1 MKVKTHFKQ
10 MFLVDNVFNNE
21 INNNTPS
28 KQIHHT
34 TLQIPPTTLTP
45 SGSSKPFIPPP
56 APSGSAIPPT
66 PSLPSSQNELI
77 KKDLINNVADGNN
90 SNQQDI
96 RNMKPFEVEGNQWL
110 DKTIQ
115 DYNFYNDMSV
125 DVSNATQ
132 PTHQFT
138 NQKEQMQPIPQ
149 LPSIQPTAALS
160 FDQAQTLPP
169 AIKIPRTSQQSQTP
183 AMTFDQ
189 LHPLPHPQQPIPM
202 EYQQSQTPALTFNQP
217 RALPRPIPT
226 ASEQQ
231 SQIPAMTFNQPLALD
246 YNYPTLEHKQPIPLQ
261 QSQIPAI
268 EMNQCHECDGVTPS
282 QKALPPPKITPQQSL
297 PAPSTY
303 PALTGPQS
311 TALVLPTQEA
321 GDLAFPLTSSST
333 LQTTS
338 HPALTFTEAAS
349 TVHPPPTLNEAPS
362 TSTAVIQ
369 PAAKHVVKYEN
380 YTYKKPSRIPEM
392 TTYICERCNTHFK
405 KQSSLI
411 NHNKRFHAAFDQT
424 EKGKKRESNEE
435 ITHGVRKITKMNN
448 QKRKRIQNSSPNKRF
463 LTYNP

>member
-28 KQIHHT
+28 SQIYHT

-45 SGSSKPFIPPP
+45 SATSKPFISPP
-56 APSGSAIPPT
+56 APSGPAIPPT
-66 PSLPSSQNELI
+66 PSLPSSQKEII

-96 RNMKPFEVEGNQWL
+96 RNMKPFEVEGIQWL
-110 DKTIQ
+110 DN
-115 DYNFYNDMSV
+115 YNSYNDMSV

-138 NQKEQMQPIPQ
+138 NQKEQMQHIPQ

-160 FDQAQTLPP
+160 FDQTQTLPP
-169 AIKIPRTSQQSQTP
+169 ALKIQSQTP

-202 EYQQSQTPALTFNQP
+202 EYQQSQTHALTFDQP
-217 RALPRPIPT
+217 QALPHPIPT

-231 SQIPAMTFNQPLALD
+231 AQIPAMTFNQPLALD
-246 YNYPTLEHKQPIPLQ
+246 YNHPSLEHKQPIPLQ
-261 QSQIPAI
+261 QSQIPDI
-268 EMNQCHECDGVTPS
+268 EMNQCQECDGVTPS
-282 QKALPPPKITPQQSL
+282 QKALPPPNIAPQQSL

-321 GDLAFPLTSSST
+321 NGFPLTSSST

-349 TVHPPPTLNEAPS
+349 TVNPPPTLNEAPS

-380 YTYKKPSRIPEM
+380 YTYKNPSRIPEM

-448 QKRKRIQNSSPNKRF
+448 QKRKRIQNSTPNKRF

>member
-28 KQIHHT
+28 SQIYHT

-45 SGSSKPFIPPP
+45 SASSKPFIPPP
-56 APSGSAIPPT
+56 APSDPTIPPT
-66 PSLPSSQNELI
+66 PSQPSSQKELI
-77 KKDLINNVADGNN
+77 KKDLMNNVADGNN

-96 RNMKPFEVEGNQWL
+96 GNMKPFEVEGIQWL
-110 DKTIQ
+110 DN
-115 DYNFYNDMSV
+115 YNSYNDMSV

-138 NQKEQMQPIPQ
+138 NQKEQMQHIPQ

-160 FDQAQTLPP
+160 FDQTQTLPP
-169 AIKIPRTSQQSQTP
+169 ALKIQSQTP

-202 EYQQSQTPALTFNQP
+202 EYQQSQTHALTFNQP
-217 RALPRPIPT
+217 QALPHPIPT

-231 SQIPAMTFNQPLALD
+231 AQIPAMTFNQPLALD
-246 YNYPTLEHKQPIPLQ
+246 YNHPSLEHKQPIPLE
-261 QSQIPAI
+261 QSRIPDI

-282 QKALPPPKITPQQSL
+282 QKALPPPNIAPQQSL

-321 GDLAFPLTSSST
+321 NGFPLTSSST

-349 TVHPPPTLNEAPS
+349 TVNPPPTLNEAPS

-380 YTYKKPSRIPEM
+380 YTYKNPSRIPEM

-448 QKRKRIQNSSPNKRF
+448 QKRKRIQNSTPNKRF

>member
-28 KQIHHT
+28 SQFHHT

-45 SGSSKPFIPPP
+45 SASSKPFIPPP
-56 APSGSAIPPT
+56 APSGPAIPPT
-66 PSLPSSQNELI
+66 PSLPFSQKELI
-77 KKDLINNVADGNN
+77 KKDLINSVGNN

-110 DKTIQ
+110 DKAIQ

-132 PTHQFT
+132 PTRQLT
-138 NQKEQMQPIPQ
+138 NQKEQMQHIPQ
-149 LPSIQPTAALS
+149 LPSIQPSAALS

-169 AIKIPRTSQQSQTP
+169 AIKIPRTLQQSQTP

-189 LHPLPHPQQPIPM
+189 LHPLPHAQQPIPM
-202 EYQQSQTPALTFNQP
+202 EYQQSQTPALTFNPPQ
-217 RALPRPIPT
+217 ALPRPIPT

-231 SQIPAMTFNQPLALD
+231 SQIPAMVFNQPLALD
-246 YNYPTLEHKQPIPLQ
+246 YNHPTLEHKQPIPLH
-261 QSQIPAI
+261 QSQKPAI

-282 QKALPPPKITPQQSL
+282 QKALPPPKNAPALS
-297 PAPSTY
+297 APSTY
-303 PALTGPQS
+303 PALTSSQS

-321 GDLAFPLTSSST
+321 TATSSST

-369 PAAKHVVKYEN
+369 PTAKHVVKYEN

-424 EKGKKRESNEE
+424 EKGKKRGSNEE

-448 QKRKRIQNSSPNKRF
+448 QKRKRIQNTTPNKRF

>member
-28 KQIHHT
+28 SQFHHT

-45 SGSSKPFIPPP
+45 SASSKPFIPPP
-56 APSGSAIPPT
+56 APSGPAIPPT
-66 PSLPSSQNELI
+66 PSLPFSQKELI
-77 KKDLINNVADGNN
+77 KKDLMNSVADGNN

-110 DKTIQ
+110 DKAIQ

-132 PTHQFT
+132 PTRQFT
-138 NQKEQMQPIPQ
+138 NQKEQMQHIPQ

-169 AIKIPRTSQQSQTP
+169 AIKIPRTLQQSQTP

-189 LHPLPHPQQPIPM
+189 LHPLPHEQQPIPM
-202 EYQQSQTPALTFNQP
+202 EYQQSQTPALTFNPPQ
-217 RALPRPIPT
+217 ALPRPIPT

-231 SQIPAMTFNQPLALD
+231 SQIPAMVFNQPLALD
-246 YNYPTLEHKQPIPLQ
+246 YNHPTLEHKQPIPLQ
-261 QSQIPAI
+261 QLQIPAI

-282 QKALPPPKITPQQSL
+282 QKALPPPKNAPALS
-297 PAPSTY
+297 APSTY
-303 PALTGPQS
+303 PALTSSQS

-321 GDLAFPLTSSST
+321 TATSSST

-349 TVHPPPTLNEAPS
+349 IVHPPPTLNEAPS

-424 EKGKKRESNEE
+424 EKGKKRGSNEE

-448 QKRKRIQNSSPNKRF
+448 QKRKRIQNTTPNKRF

>member
-28 KQIHHT
+28 SQIYHT

-45 SGSSKPFIPPP
+45 SASSKPFIPPP
-56 APSGSAIPPT
+56 APSGPAIPPT
-66 PSLPSSQNELI
+66 PSLPSSQKEII

-96 RNMKPFEVEGNQWL
+96 RNIKPFEVEGIQWL
-110 DKTIQ
+110 DN
-115 DYNFYNDMSV
+115 YNSYNDMSV

-132 PTHQFT
+132 PTRQFT
-138 NQKEQMQPIPQ
+138 NQKEQMQHIPQ

-160 FDQAQTLPP
+160 FDQTQTLPP
-169 AIKIPRTSQQSQTP
+169 ALKIQSQTP

-189 LHPLPHPQQPIPM
+189 LHPLPHPQKPTPM

-217 RALPRPIPT
+217 QALPHPIPT

-231 SQIPAMTFNQPLALD
+231 AQIPAMTFNQPLALD
-246 YNYPTLEHKQPIPLQ
+246 YNHPSLEHKQPIPLQ
-261 QSQIPAI
+261 QSQIPDI
-268 EMNQCHECDGVTPS
+268 EMNQCQECDGVTPS

-321 GDLAFPLTSSST
+321 NGFPLTSSST

-349 TVHPPPTLNEAPS
+349 TVNPPPTLNEAPF

-380 YTYKKPSRIPEM
+380 YTYKNPSRIPEM

-405 KQSSLI
+405 KQSILI

-448 QKRKRIQNSSPNKRF
+448 QKRKRIQNSTPNKRF

>member
-28 KQIHHT
+28 SQIHHT

-45 SGSSKPFIPPP
+45 SASSKPFIPPP
-56 APSGSAIPPT
+56 APSAPAIPPT
-66 PSLPSSQNELI
+66 PSLPFSQKELI
-77 KKDLINNVADGNN
+77 KKDLINSVGNN

-110 DKTIQ
+110 DKAIQ

-132 PTHQFT
+132 PTRQFT
-138 NQKEQMQPIPQ
+138 NQKEQMQHIPQ
-149 LPSIQPTAALS
+149 LTSIQPTAALS
-160 FDQAQTLPP
+160 FDQAQSLPP
-169 AIKIPRTSQQSQTP
+169 AIKIPRTLQQSQTP

-202 EYQQSQTPALTFNQP
+202 EYQQSQTPALTFNPPQ
-217 RALPRPIPT
+217 ALPRPIPT

-231 SQIPAMTFNQPLALD
+231 SQMPAMVFNQPLALD
-246 YNYPTLEHKQPIPLQ
+246 YNHPTLEHKQPIPLH
-261 QSQIPAI
+261 QSQKPAI

-282 QKALPPPKITPQQSL
+282 QKALPPPKNAPALS
-297 PAPSTY
+297 APSTY
-303 PALTGPQS
+303 PTLTSSQS

-321 GDLAFPLTSSST
+321 TATSSST

-369 PAAKHVVKYEN
+369 PTAKHVVKYEN

-424 EKGKKRESNEE
+424 EKGKKRGSNEE
-435 ITHGVRKITKMNN
+435 ITHGVKKITKMNN
-448 QKRKRIQNSSPNKRF
+448 QKRKRIQNSTPNKRF

>member
-28 KQIHHT
+28 SQIYHT

-45 SGSSKPFIPPP
+45 SASSKPFIPPP
-56 APSGSAIPPT
+56 APSDPAIPPT
-66 PSLPSSQNELI
+66 PSLPSSQKELI
-77 KKDLINNVADGNN
+77 KKDLMNNVADGNN

-96 RNMKPFEVEGNQWL
+96 RNMKPFEVEGIQWL
-110 DKTIQ
+110 DN
-115 DYNFYNDMSV
+115 YNSYNDMSV

-138 NQKEQMQPIPQ
+138 NQKEQMQHIPQ

-160 FDQAQTLPP
+160 FDQTQTLPP
-169 AIKIPRTSQQSQTP
+169 ALKIQSQTP

-202 EYQQSQTPALTFNQP
+202 EYQQSQTHALTFDQP
-217 RALPRPIPT
+217 QALPHPIPT
-226 ASEQQ
+226 ASEQA
-231 SQIPAMTFNQPLALD
+231 QIPAMTFNQPLALD
-246 YNYPTLEHKQPIPLQ
+246 YNHPSLEHKQPIPLQ
-261 QSQIPAI
+261 QSQIPDI
-268 EMNQCHECDGVTPS
+268 EMNQCQECDGVTPS
-282 QKALPPPKITPQQSL
+282 QKALPPPNIAPQQSL

-321 GDLAFPLTSSST
+321 NGFPLTSSST

-349 TVHPPPTLNEAPS
+349 TVNPPPTLNEAPS

-380 YTYKKPSRIPEM
+380 YTYKNPSKIPEM

-448 QKRKRIQNSSPNKRF
+448 QKRKRIQNSTPNKRF

>member
-28 KQIHHT
+28 SQIHHT

-45 SGSSKPFIPPP
+45 SASSKPFIPPP
-56 APSGSAIPPT
+56 APSGPAIPPT
-66 PSLPSSQNELI
+66 PSLPFSQKELI
-77 KKDLINNVADGNN
+77 KKDLINSVGDGNN

-110 DKTIQ
+110 DKAIQ

-132 PTHQFT
+132 PTRQFT
-138 NQKEQMQPIPQ
+138 NQKEQMQHIPQ

-169 AIKIPRTSQQSQTP
+169 AIKIPRTLQQSQTP

-189 LHPLPHPQQPIPM
+189 LHPLPHAQQPIPM
-202 EYQQSQTPALTFNQP
+202 EYQQSQTPALTFNPLQ
-217 RALPRPIPT
+217 ALPRPIPT

-231 SQIPAMTFNQPLALD
+231 SQMPAMVFNQPLALD
-246 YNYPTLEHKQPIPLQ
+246 YNHPTLEHKQPIPLQ
-261 QSQIPAI
+261 QLQIPAI

-282 QKALPPPKITPQQSL
+282 QKALPPPKNA
-297 PAPSTY
+297 PALSA
-303 PALTGPQS
+303 PALTSSQS

-321 GDLAFPLTSSST
+321 TATSSST

-349 TVHPPPTLNEAPS
+349 IVHPPPTLNEAPS

-424 EKGKKRESNEE
+424 EKGKKRGSNEE

-448 QKRKRIQNSSPNKRF
+448 QKRKRIQNSTPNKRF

>member
-28 KQIHHT
+28 SQIYHT

-45 SGSSKPFIPPP
+45 SASSKPFIPPP
-56 APSGSAIPPT
+56 APSDPAIPPT
-66 PSLPSSQNELI
+66 PSLPSSQKELI
-77 KKDLINNVADGNN
+77 KKDLMNNVADGNN

-96 RNMKPFEVEGNQWL
+96 GNMKPFEVEGIQWL
-110 DKTIQ
+110 DN
-115 DYNFYNDMSV
+115 YNSYNDMSV

-138 NQKEQMQPIPQ
+138 NQKEQMQHIPQ

-160 FDQAQTLPP
+160 FDQTQTLPP
-169 AIKIPRTSQQSQTP
+169 ALKIQSQTP

-202 EYQQSQTPALTFNQP
+202 EYQQSQTHALTFDQP
-217 RALPRPIPT
+217 QALPHPIPT

-231 SQIPAMTFNQPLALD
+231 AQIPAMTFNQPLALD
-246 YNYPTLEHKQPIPLQ
+246 YNHPSLEHKQPIPLQ
-261 QSQIPAI
+261 QSQIPDI

-282 QKALPPPKITPQQSL
+282 QKALPPPNIAPQQSL

-321 GDLAFPLTSSST
+321 NGFPLTSSST

-349 TVHPPPTLNEAPS
+349 TVNPPPTLNEAPS

-380 YTYKKPSRIPEM
+380 YTYKNPSRIPEM

-448 QKRKRIQNSSPNKRF
+448 QKRKRIQNSTPNKRF

>member
-1 MKVKTHFKQ
+1 
-10 MFLVDNVFNNE
+10 
-21 INNNTPS
+21 
-28 KQIHHT
+28 
-34 TLQIPPTTLTP
+34 
-45 SGSSKPFIPPP
+45 
-56 APSGSAIPPT
+56 
-66 PSLPSSQNELI
+66 
-77 KKDLINNVADGNN
+77 
-90 SNQQDI
+90 
-96 RNMKPFEVEGNQWL
+96 MKPFEVEGIQWL
-110 DKTIQ
+110 DN
-115 DYNFYNDMSV
+115 YNSYNDMSV

-138 NQKEQMQPIPQ
+138 NQKEQMQHIPQ

-160 FDQAQTLPP
+160 FDQTQTLPP
-169 AIKIPRTSQQSQTP
+169 ALKIQSQTP

-202 EYQQSQTPALTFNQP
+202 EYQQSQTHALTFNQP
-217 RALPRPIPT
+217 QALPHPIPT

-231 SQIPAMTFNQPLALD
+231 AQIPAMTFNQPLALD
-246 YNYPTLEHKQPIPLQ
+246 YNHPSLDHKQPIPLQ
-261 QSQIPAI
+261 QSQIPDI

-321 GDLAFPLTSSST
+321 NGFPLTSSST

-349 TVHPPPTLNEAPS
+349 TVNPPPTLNEAPS

-380 YTYKKPSRIPEM
+380 YTYKNPSRIPEM

-435 ITHGVRKITKMNN
+435 ITHGVRKITKKNN
-448 QKRKRIQNSSPNKRF
+448 QKRKRIQNSTPNKRF

>member
-21 INNNTPS
+21 INDNTPS
-28 KQIHHT
+28 SQIHHT

-45 SGSSKPFIPPP
+45 SASSKPFIPPP
-56 APSGSAIPPT
+56 APSGPAIPPT

-138 NQKEQMQPIPQ
+138 NQKEEIQPIPQ

-160 FDQAQTLPP
+160 FDQTQTLPP
-169 AIKIPRTSQQSQTP
+169 ALKIQSQTP

-202 EYQQSQTPALTFNQP
+202 EYQQSQTHALTFDQP
-217 RALPRPIPT
+217 QALPHPIPT
-226 ASEQQ
+226 ASEQA
-231 SQIPAMTFNQPLALD
+231 QIPAMTFNQPLALD
-246 YNYPTLEHKQPIPLQ
+246 
-261 QSQIPAI
+261 
-268 EMNQCHECDGVTPS
+268 
-282 QKALPPPKITPQQSL
+282 
-297 PAPSTY
+297 
-303 PALTGPQS
+303 
-311 TALVLPTQEA
+311 
-321 GDLAFPLTSSST
+321 
-333 LQTTS
+333 
-338 HPALTFTEAAS
+338 
-349 TVHPPPTLNEAPS
+349 
-362 TSTAVIQ
+362 
-369 PAAKHVVKYEN
+369 
-380 YTYKKPSRIPEM
+380 
-392 TTYICERCNTHFK
+392 
-405 KQSSLI
+405 
-411 NHNKRFHAAFDQT
+411 
-424 EKGKKRESNEE
+424 
-435 ITHGVRKITKMNN
+435 
-448 QKRKRIQNSSPNKRF
+448 
-463 LTYNP
+463 

>member
-28 KQIHHT
+28 SQIHHT

-45 SGSSKPFIPPP
+45 SASSKPFIPPP
-56 APSGSAIPPT
+56 APSAPAIPPT
-66 PSLPSSQNELI
+66 PSLPFSQKELI
-77 KKDLINNVADGNN
+77 KKDLINSVGNN

-110 DKTIQ
+110 DKAIQ

-132 PTHQFT
+132 PTRQFT
-138 NQKEQMQPIPQ
+138 NQKEQMQHIPQ

-160 FDQAQTLPP
+160 FDQAQSLPP
-169 AIKIPRTSQQSQTP
+169 AIKIPRTLQQSQTP

-202 EYQQSQTPALTFNQP
+202 EYQQSQKPALTFNQP

-231 SQIPAMTFNQPLALD
+231 SQMPAMVFNQPLALD
-246 YNYPTLEHKQPIPLQ
+246 YNHPTLEHKQPIPLQ
-261 QSQIPAI
+261 QLQIPAI

-282 QKALPPPKITPQQSL
+282 QKALPPPKNAPALS
-297 PAPSTY
+297 APSTY
-303 PALTGPQS
+303 PTLTSSQS

-321 GDLAFPLTSSST
+321 TATSSST

-369 PAAKHVVKYEN
+369 PTAKHVVKYEN

-424 EKGKKRESNEE
+424 EKGKKRGSNEE
-435 ITHGVRKITKMNN
+435 ITHGVKKITKMNN
-448 QKRKRIQNSSPNKRF
+448 QKRKRIQNSTPNKRF

>member
-28 KQIHHT
+28 SQIYHT

-45 SGSSKPFIPPP
+45 SASSKPFIPPP
-56 APSGSAIPPT
+56 APSDPAIPPT
-66 PSLPSSQNELI
+66 PSLPSSQKELI
-77 KKDLINNVADGNN
+77 KKDLMNNVADGNN

-96 RNMKPFEVEGNQWL
+96 RNMKPFEVEGIQWL
-110 DKTIQ
+110 DN
-115 DYNFYNDMSV
+115 YNSYNDMSV

-138 NQKEQMQPIPQ
+138 NQKEQMQHIPQ

-160 FDQAQTLPP
+160 FDQTQTLPP
-169 AIKIPRTSQQSQTP
+169 ALKIQSQTP

-202 EYQQSQTPALTFNQP
+202 EYQQSQTHALTFDQP
-217 RALPRPIPT
+217 QALPHPIPT

-231 SQIPAMTFNQPLALD
+231 AQIPAITFNQPLALD
-246 YNYPTLEHKQPIPLQ
+246 YNHPSLEHKQPIPLQ
-261 QSQIPAI
+261 QSQIPDI
-268 EMNQCHECDGVTPS
+268 EMNQCQECDGVTPS

-321 GDLAFPLTSSST
+321 NGFPLTSSST

-380 YTYKKPSRIPEM
+380 YTYKNPSRIPEM

-448 QKRKRIQNSSPNKRF
+448 QKRKRIQNSTPNKRF

>member
-28 KQIHHT
+28 SQIYHT

-45 SGSSKPFIPPP
+45 SASSKPFIPPP
-56 APSGSAIPPT
+56 SPSDPAIPPT
-66 PSLPSSQNELI
+66 PSLPSSQKELI
-77 KKDLINNVADGNN
+77 KKDLMNNVADGNN

-96 RNMKPFEVEGNQWL
+96 GNMKPFEVEGIQWL
-110 DKTIQ
+110 DN
-115 DYNFYNDMSV
+115 YNSYNDMSV

-138 NQKEQMQPIPQ
+138 NQKEQMQHIPQ

-160 FDQAQTLPP
+160 FDQTQTLPP
-169 AIKIPRTSQQSQTP
+169 ALKIQSQTP

-202 EYQQSQTPALTFNQP
+202 EYQQSQTHALTFNQP
-217 RALPRPIPT
+217 QALPHPIPT

-231 SQIPAMTFNQPLALD
+231 AQIPAMTFNQPLALD
-246 YNYPTLEHKQPIPLQ
+246 YNHPSLEHKQPIPLE
-261 QSQIPAI
+261 QSQIPDI

-282 QKALPPPKITPQQSL
+282 QKALPPPNIAPQQSL

-321 GDLAFPLTSSST
+321 NGFPLTSSST

-349 TVHPPPTLNEAPS
+349 TVNPPPTLNEAPS

-380 YTYKKPSRIPEM
+380 YTYKNPSRIPEM

-448 QKRKRIQNSSPNKRF
+448 QKRKRIQNSTPNKRF

>member
-28 KQIHHT
+28 SQIYHT

-45 SGSSKPFIPPP
+45 SASSKPFIPPP
-56 APSGSAIPPT
+56 APSDPAIPPT
-66 PSLPSSQNELI
+66 PSLPSSQKELI
-77 KKDLINNVADGNN
+77 KKDLMNNVADGNN

-96 RNMKPFEVEGNQWL
+96 GNMKPFEVEGIQWL
-110 DKTIQ
+110 DN
-115 DYNFYNDMSV
+115 YNSYNDMSV

-138 NQKEQMQPIPQ
+138 NQKEQMQHIPQ

-160 FDQAQTLPP
+160 FDQTQTLPP
-169 AIKIPRTSQQSQTP
+169 ALKIQSQTP

-202 EYQQSQTPALTFNQP
+202 EYQQSQTHALTFNQP
-217 RALPRPIPT
+217 QALPHPIPT

-231 SQIPAMTFNQPLALD
+231 AQIPAMTFNQPLALD
-246 YNYPTLEHKQPIPLQ
+246 YNHPSLEHKQPIPLQ
-261 QSQIPAI
+261 QSQIPDI
-268 EMNQCHECDGVTPS
+268 EMNQCQECDGVTPS
-282 QKALPPPKITPQQSL
+282 QKALPPPNIAPQQSL

-321 GDLAFPLTSSST
+321 NGFPLTSSST

-349 TVHPPPTLNEAPS
+349 TVNPPPTLNEAPS

-380 YTYKKPSRIPEM
+380 YTYKNPSRIPEM

-448 QKRKRIQNSSPNKRF
+448 QKRKRIQNSTPNKRF

>member
-28 KQIHHT
+28 SQIYHT

-45 SGSSKPFIPPP
+45 SASSKPFIPPP
-56 APSGSAIPPT
+56 APSGPAIPPT
-66 PSLPSSQNELI
+66 PSLPSSQKELI

-96 RNMKPFEVEGNQWL
+96 RNMKPFEVEGIQWL
-110 DKTIQ
+110 DN
-115 DYNFYNDMSV
+115 YNSYNDMSV

-138 NQKEQMQPIPQ
+138 NQKEQMQHIPQ

-169 AIKIPRTSQQSQTP
+169 ALKIQSQTP

-202 EYQQSQTPALTFNQP
+202 EYQQSQTHALTFNQP
-217 RALPRPIPT
+217 QALPHPIPT
-226 ASEQQ
+226 ASEQA
-231 SQIPAMTFNQPLALD
+231 QIPAMTFNQPLALD
-246 YNYPTLEHKQPIPLQ
+246 YNHPSLEHKQPIPLQ
-261 QSQIPAI
+261 QSQIPDI
-268 EMNQCHECDGVTPS
+268 EMNQCQECDGVTPS

-321 GDLAFPLTSSST
+321 DGFPLTSSST

-349 TVHPPPTLNEAPS
+349 TVNPPPTLNEAPS

-380 YTYKKPSRIPEM
+380 YTYKNPSRIPEM

-448 QKRKRIQNSSPNKRF
+448 QKRKRIQNSTPNKRF

>member
-1 MKVKTHFKQ
+1 

-28 KQIHHT
+28 SQIYHT

-45 SGSSKPFIPPP
+45 SASSKPFIPPP
-56 APSGSAIPPT
+56 APSDPAIPPT
-66 PSLPSSQNELI
+66 PSLPSSQKELI
-77 KKDLINNVADGNN
+77 KKDLMNNVADGNN

-96 RNMKPFEVEGNQWL
+96 RNMKPFEVEGIQWL
-110 DKTIQ
+110 DN
-115 DYNFYNDMSV
+115 YNSYNDMSV

-138 NQKEQMQPIPQ
+138 NQKEQMQHIPQ

-160 FDQAQTLPP
+160 FDQTQTLPP
-169 AIKIPRTSQQSQTP
+169 ALKIQSQTP

-202 EYQQSQTPALTFNQP
+202 EYQQSQTHALTFNQP
-217 RALPRPIPT
+217 QALPHPIPT

-231 SQIPAMTFNQPLALD
+231 AQIPAMTFNQPLALD
-246 YNYPTLEHKQPIPLQ
+246 YNHPSLEHKQPIPLQ
-261 QSQIPAI
+261 QSQIPDI

-282 QKALPPPKITPQQSL
+282 QKALPPPNIAPQQSL

-321 GDLAFPLTSSST
+321 NGFPLTSSST

-349 TVHPPPTLNEAPS
+349 TVNPPPTLNEAPS

-380 YTYKKPSRIPEM
+380 YTYKNPSRIPEM

-448 QKRKRIQNSSPNKRF
+448 QKRKRIQNSTPNKRF

>member
-28 KQIHHT
+28 SQIHHT

-45 SGSSKPFIPPP
+45 SASSKPFIPPP
-56 APSGSAIPPT
+56 APSGPAIPPT
-66 PSLPSSQNELI
+66 PSLPFSQKELI
-77 KKDLINNVADGNN
+77 KKDLMNSVADGNN

-110 DKTIQ
+110 DKAIQ

-132 PTHQFT
+132 PTRQLT
-138 NQKEQMQPIPQ
+138 NQKEQMQHIPQ
-149 LPSIQPTAALS
+149 LTSIQPTAALS
-160 FDQAQTLPP
+160 FDQAQSLPP
-169 AIKIPRTSQQSQTP
+169 AIKIPRTLQQSQTP

-189 LHPLPHPQQPIPM
+189 LHPLPHEQQPIPM
-202 EYQQSQTPALTFNQP
+202 EYQQSQTPALTFNPPQ
-217 RALPRPIPT
+217 ALPRPIPT

-231 SQIPAMTFNQPLALD
+231 SQIPAMVFNQPLALD
-246 YNYPTLEHKQPIPLQ
+246 YNHPTLEHKQPIPLH
-261 QSQIPAI
+261 QSQKPAI

-282 QKALPPPKITPQQSL
+282 QKALPPPKNAPALS
-297 PAPSTY
+297 APSTY
-303 PALTGPQS
+303 PTLTSSQS

-321 GDLAFPLTSSST
+321 TATSSST

-349 TVHPPPTLNEAPS
+349 IVHPPPTLNEAPS

-369 PAAKHVVKYEN
+369 PTAKHVVKYEN

-424 EKGKKRESNEE
+424 EKGKKRGSNEE

-448 QKRKRIQNSSPNKRF
+448 QKRKRIQNSTPNKRF

>member
-1 MKVKTHFKQ
+1 

-28 KQIHHT
+28 SQIYHT

-45 SGSSKPFIPPP
+45 SASSKPFIPPP
-56 APSGSAIPPT
+56 APSDPAIPPT
-66 PSLPSSQNELI
+66 PSLPFSQKELI
-77 KKDLINNVADGNN
+77 KKDLMNNVADGNN

-96 RNMKPFEVEGNQWL
+96 GNMKPFEVEGIQWL
-110 DKTIQ
+110 DN
-115 DYNFYNDMSV
+115 YNSYNDMSV

-138 NQKEQMQPIPQ
+138 NQKEQMQHIPQ

-160 FDQAQTLPP
+160 FDQTQTLPP
-169 AIKIPRTSQQSQTP
+169 ALKIQSQTP

-202 EYQQSQTPALTFNQP
+202 EYQQSQTHALTFNQP
-217 RALPRPIPT
+217 QALPHPIPT

-231 SQIPAMTFNQPLALD
+231 AQIPAMTFNQPLALD
-246 YNYPTLEHKQPIPLQ
+246 YNHPTLEHKQPIPLQ
-261 QSQIPAI
+261 QLQIPAI

-282 QKALPPPKITPQQSL
+282 QKALPPPNIAPQQSL

-321 GDLAFPLTSSST
+321 NGFPLTSSST

-349 TVHPPPTLNEAPS
+349 TVNPPPTLNEAPS

-380 YTYKKPSRIPEM
+380 YTYKNPSRIPEM

-424 EKGKKRESNEE
+424 EKG
-435 ITHGVRKITKMNN
+435 
-448 QKRKRIQNSSPNKRF
+448 
-463 LTYNP
+463 

>member
-28 KQIHHT
+28 SQIYHT

-45 SGSSKPFIPPP
+45 SASSKPFIPPP
-56 APSGSAIPPT
+56 APSDPAIPPT
-66 PSLPSSQNELI
+66 PSLPSSQKELI
-77 KKDLINNVADGNN
+77 KKDLMNNVADGNN

-96 RNMKPFEVEGNQWL
+96 GNMKPFEVEGIQWL
-110 DKTIQ
+110 DN
-115 DYNFYNDMSV
+115 YNSYNDMSV

-138 NQKEQMQPIPQ
+138 NQKEQMQHIPQ

-160 FDQAQTLPP
+160 FDQTQTLPP
-169 AIKIPRTSQQSQTP
+169 ALKIQSQTP

-202 EYQQSQTPALTFNQP
+202 EYQQSQTHALTFNQP
-217 RALPRPIPT
+217 QALQHPIPT

-231 SQIPAMTFNQPLALD
+231 AQIPAMTFNQPLALD
-246 YNYPTLEHKQPIPLQ
+246 YNHPSLEHKQPIPLE
-261 QSQIPAI
+261 QSRIPDI

-282 QKALPPPKITPQQSL
+282 QKALPPPNIAPQQSL

-321 GDLAFPLTSSST
+321 NGFPLTSSST

-349 TVHPPPTLNEAPS
+349 TVNPPPTLNEAPS

-380 YTYKKPSRIPEM
+380 YTYKNPSRIPEM

-448 QKRKRIQNSSPNKRF
+448 QKRKRIQNSTPNKRF

>member
-28 KQIHHT
+28 SQIYHT

-45 SGSSKPFIPPP
+45 SASSKPFIPPP
-56 APSGSAIPPT
+56 APSDPAIPPT
-66 PSLPSSQNELI
+66 PSLPSSQKELI
-77 KKDLINNVADGNN
+77 KKDLMNNVADGNN

-96 RNMKPFEVEGNQWL
+96 RNMKPFEVEGIQWL
-110 DKTIQ
+110 DN
-115 DYNFYNDMSV
+115 YNSYNDMSV

-138 NQKEQMQPIPQ
+138 NQKEQMQHIPQ

-160 FDQAQTLPP
+160 FDQTQTLPP
-169 AIKIPRTSQQSQTP
+169 ALKIQSQTP

-202 EYQQSQTPALTFNQP
+202 EYQQSQTHALTFNQP
-217 RALPRPIPT
+217 QALPHPIPT

-231 SQIPAMTFNQPLALD
+231 AQIPAMTFNQPLALD
-246 YNYPTLEHKQPIPLQ
+246 YNHPSLEHKQPIPLQ
-261 QSQIPAI
+261 QSQIPDI

-282 QKALPPPKITPQQSL
+282 QKALPPPNIAPQQSL

-321 GDLAFPLTSSST
+321 NGFPLTSSST

-349 TVHPPPTLNEAPS
+349 TVNPPPTLNEAPS

-380 YTYKKPSRIPEM
+380 YTYKNPSRIPEM

-448 QKRKRIQNSSPNKRF
+448 QKRKRIQNSTPNKRF

>member
-28 KQIHHT
+28 SQIYHT

-45 SGSSKPFIPPP
+45 SASSKPFIPPP
-56 APSGSAIPPT
+56 APSDPAIPPT
-66 PSLPSSQNELI
+66 PSLPSSQKELI
-77 KKDLINNVADGNN
+77 KKDLMNNVADGNN

-96 RNMKPFEVEGNQWL
+96 RNMKPFEVEGIQWL
-110 DKTIQ
+110 DN
-115 DYNFYNDMSV
+115 YNSYNDMSV

-138 NQKEQMQPIPQ
+138 NQKEQMQHIPQ

-160 FDQAQTLPP
+160 FDQTQTLPP
-169 AIKIPRTSQQSQTP
+169 ALKIQSQTP

-202 EYQQSQTPALTFNQP
+202 EYQQSQTHALTFDQP
-217 RALPRPIPT
+217 QALPHPIPT

-231 SQIPAMTFNQPLALD
+231 AQIPAMTFNQPLALD
-246 YNYPTLEHKQPIPLQ
+246 YNHPSLEHKQPIPLQ
-261 QSQIPAI
+261 QSQIPDI
-268 EMNQCHECDGVTPS
+268 EMNQCQECDGVTPS
-282 QKALPPPKITPQQSL
+282 QKALPPPNIAPQQSL

-321 GDLAFPLTSSST
+321 NGFPLTSSST

-349 TVHPPPTLNEAPS
+349 TVNPPPTLNEAPS

-380 YTYKKPSRIPEM
+380 YTYKNPSRIPEM

-448 QKRKRIQNSSPNKRF
+448 QKRKRIQNSTPNKRF

>member
-28 KQIHHT
+28 SQIHHT

-45 SGSSKPFIPPP
+45 SASSKPFIPPP
-56 APSGSAIPPT
+56 APSGPAIPPT
-66 PSLPSSQNELI
+66 PSLPFSQKELI
-77 KKDLINNVADGNN
+77 KKDLINSVGNN

-110 DKTIQ
+110 DKAIQ

-132 PTHQFT
+132 PTRQFT
-138 NQKEQMQPIPQ
+138 NQKEQMQHIPQ

-169 AIKIPRTSQQSQTP
+169 AIKIPRTLQQSQTP

-189 LHPLPHPQQPIPM
+189 LHPLPHEQQPIPM
-202 EYQQSQTPALTFNQP
+202 EYQQSQTPALTFNPPQ
-217 RALPRPIPT
+217 ALPRPIPT

-231 SQIPAMTFNQPLALD
+231 SQMPAMVFNQPLALD
-246 YNYPTLEHKQPIPLQ
+246 YNHPTLEHKQPIPLQ
-261 QSQIPAI
+261 QIPAI

-282 QKALPPPKITPQQSL
+282 QKALPPPKNAPALS
-297 PAPSTY
+297 APSTY
-303 PALTGPQS
+303 PTLTSSQS

-321 GDLAFPLTSSST
+321 TATSSST

-369 PAAKHVVKYEN
+369 PTAKHVVKYEN

-424 EKGKKRESNEE
+424 EKGKKRGSNEE

-448 QKRKRIQNSSPNKRF
+448 QKRKRIQNSTPNKRF

>member
-28 KQIHHT
+28 SQIYHT

-45 SGSSKPFIPPP
+45 SASSKPFIPPP
-56 APSGSAIPPT
+56 APSDPAIPPT
-66 PSLPSSQNELI
+66 PSLPSSQKELI
-77 KKDLINNVADGNN
+77 KKDLMNNVADGNN

-96 RNMKPFEVEGNQWL
+96 GNMKPFEVEGIQWL
-110 DKTIQ
+110 DN
-115 DYNFYNDMSV
+115 YNSYNDMSV

-138 NQKEQMQPIPQ
+138 NQKEQMQHIPQ

-160 FDQAQTLPP
+160 FDQTQTLPP
-169 AIKIPRTSQQSQTP
+169 ALKIQSQTP

-202 EYQQSQTPALTFNQP
+202 EYQQSQTHALTFNQP
-217 RALPRPIPT
+217 QALQHPIPT

-231 SQIPAMTFNQPLALD
+231 AQIPAMTFNQPLALD
-246 YNYPTLEHKQPIPLQ
+246 YNHPSLEHKQPIPLQ
-261 QSQIPAI
+261 QSQIPDI

-321 GDLAFPLTSSST
+321 NGFPLTSSST

-349 TVHPPPTLNEAPS
+349 TVNPPPTLNEAPS

-380 YTYKKPSRIPEM
+380 YTYKNPSRIPEM

-448 QKRKRIQNSSPNKRF
+448 QKRKRIQNSTPNKRF

>member
-28 KQIHHT
+28 SQIYHT

-45 SGSSKPFIPPP
+45 SASSKPFIPPP
-56 APSGSAIPPT
+56 APSDPAIPPT
-66 PSLPSSQNELI
+66 PSLPSSQKELI
-77 KKDLINNVADGNN
+77 KKDLMNNVADGNN

-96 RNMKPFEVEGNQWL
+96 GNMKPFEVEGIQWL
-110 DKTIQ
+110 DN
-115 DYNFYNDMSV
+115 YNSYNDMSV

-138 NQKEQMQPIPQ
+138 NQKEQMQHIPQ
-149 LPSIQPTAALS
+149 LPSIQPTATLS
-160 FDQAQTLPP
+160 FDQTQTLPP
-169 AIKIPRTSQQSQTP
+169 ALKIQSQTP

-202 EYQQSQTPALTFNQP
+202 EYQQSQTHALTFDQP
-217 RALPRPIPT
+217 QALPHPIPT
-226 ASEQQ
+226 ASEQA
-231 SQIPAMTFNQPLALD
+231 QIPAMTFNQPLALD
-246 YNYPTLEHKQPIPLQ
+246 YNHPSLEHKQPIPLQ
-261 QSQIPAI
+261 QSQIPDI

-282 QKALPPPKITPQQSL
+282 QKALPPPNIAPQQSL

-321 GDLAFPLTSSST
+321 NGFPLTSSST

-349 TVHPPPTLNEAPS
+349 TVNPPPTLNEAPF

-380 YTYKKPSRIPEM
+380 YTYKNPSRIPEM

-448 QKRKRIQNSSPNKRF
+448 QKRKRIQNSTPNKRF

>member
-28 KQIHHT
+28 SQIYHT

-45 SGSSKPFIPPP
+45 SASSKPFIPPP
-56 APSGSAIPPT
+56 APSDPAIPPT
-66 PSLPSSQNELI
+66 PSLPSSQKELI
-77 KKDLINNVADGNN
+77 KKDLMNNVADGNN

-96 RNMKPFEVEGNQWL
+96 GNMKPFEVEGIQWL
-110 DKTIQ
+110 DN
-115 DYNFYNDMSV
+115 YNSYNDMSV

-138 NQKEQMQPIPQ
+138 NQKEQMQHIPQ

-160 FDQAQTLPP
+160 FDQTQTLPP
-169 AIKIPRTSQQSQTP
+169 ALKIQSQTP

-202 EYQQSQTPALTFNQP
+202 EYQQSQTHALTFDQP
-217 RALPRPIPT
+217 QALPHPIPT

-231 SQIPAMTFNQPLALD
+231 AQIPAMTFNQPLALD
-246 YNYPTLEHKQPIPLQ
+246 YNHPSLEHKQPIPLQ
-261 QSQIPAI
+261 QSQIPDI

-282 QKALPPPKITPQQSL
+282 QKALPPPNIAPQQSL

-321 GDLAFPLTSSST
+321 NGFPLTSSST

-349 TVHPPPTLNEAPS
+349 TVNPPPTLNEAPS

-380 YTYKKPSRIPEM
+380 YTYKNPSRIPEM

-405 KQSSLI
+405 KQSTLI
-411 NHNKRFHAAFDQT
+411 NHNKWFHAAFDQT

-448 QKRKRIQNSSPNKRF
+448 QKRKRIQNSTPNKRF

>member
-28 KQIHHT
+28 SQFHHT

-45 SGSSKPFIPPP
+45 SASSKPFIPPP
-56 APSGSAIPPT
+56 APSDPAIPPT
-66 PSLPSSQNELI
+66 PSLPSSQKELI
-77 KKDLINNVADGNN
+77 KKDLMNNVADGNN

-96 RNMKPFEVEGNQWL
+96 RNMKPFEVEGIQWL
-110 DKTIQ
+110 DN
-115 DYNFYNDMSV
+115 YNSYNDMSV

-132 PTHQFT
+132 PTRQFT
-138 NQKEQMQPIPQ
+138 NQKEQMQHIPQ

-160 FDQAQTLPP
+160 FDQTQTLPP
-169 AIKIPRTSQQSQTP
+169 ALKIQSQTP

-202 EYQQSQTPALTFNQP
+202 EYQQSQTHALTFNQP
-217 RALPRPIPT
+217 QALPHPIPT

-231 SQIPAMTFNQPLALD
+231 AQIPAMTFNQPLALD
-246 YNYPTLEHKQPIPLQ
+246 YNHPSLEHKQPIPLE
-261 QSQIPAI
+261 QSQIPDI

-282 QKALPPPKITPQQSL
+282 QKALPPPNIAPQQSL

-321 GDLAFPLTSSST
+321 NGFPLTSSST

-349 TVHPPPTLNEAPS
+349 TVNPPPTLNEAPS

-380 YTYKKPSRIPEM
+380 YTYKNPSRIPEM

-448 QKRKRIQNSSPNKRF
+448 QKRKRIQNTTPNKRF

>member
-28 KQIHHT
+28 SQIYHT

-45 SGSSKPFIPPP
+45 SASSKPFIPPP
-56 APSGSAIPPT
+56 APSDPAIPPT
-66 PSLPSSQNELI
+66 PSLPSSQKELI
-77 KKDLINNVADGNN
+77 KKDLMNNVADGNN

-96 RNMKPFEVEGNQWL
+96 RNMKPFEVEGIQWL
-110 DKTIQ
+110 DN
-115 DYNFYNDMSV
+115 YNSYNDMSV

-138 NQKEQMQPIPQ
+138 NQKEQMQHIPQ

-160 FDQAQTLPP
+160 FDQTQTLPP
-169 AIKIPRTSQQSQTP
+169 ALKIQSQTP

-202 EYQQSQTPALTFNQP
+202 EYQQSQTHALTFNQP
-217 RALPRPIPT
+217 QALQHPIPT

-231 SQIPAMTFNQPLALD
+231 AQIPAMTFNQPLALD
-246 YNYPTLEHKQPIPLQ
+246 YNHPSLEHKQPIPLQ
-261 QSQIPAI
+261 QSQIPDI

-282 QKALPPPKITPQQSL
+282 QKALPPPNIAPQQSL

-321 GDLAFPLTSSST
+321 NGFPLTSSST

-349 TVHPPPTLNEAPS
+349 TVNPPPTLNEAPS

-380 YTYKKPSRIPEM
+380 YTYKNPSRIPEM

-448 QKRKRIQNSSPNKRF
+448 QKRKRIQNSTPNKRF

>member
-28 KQIHHT
+28 SQIYHT

-45 SGSSKPFIPPP
+45 SASSKPFIPPP
-56 APSGSAIPPT
+56 APSGPAIPPT
-66 PSLPSSQNELI
+66 PSLPSSQKEII

-96 RNMKPFEVEGNQWL
+96 RNMKPFEVEGIQWL
-110 DKTIQ
+110 DN
-115 DYNFYNDMSV
+115 YNSYNDMSV

-138 NQKEQMQPIPQ
+138 NQKEQMQHIPQ

-160 FDQAQTLPP
+160 FDQTQTLPP
-169 AIKIPRTSQQSQTP
+169 ALKIQSQTP

-202 EYQQSQTPALTFNQP
+202 EYQQSQTHALTFNQP
-217 RALPRPIPT
+217 QALPHPIPT
-226 ASEQQ
+226 ASEQA
-231 SQIPAMTFNQPLALD
+231 QIPAMTFNQPLALD
-246 YNYPTLEHKQPIPLQ
+246 YNHPSLEHKQPIPLQ
-261 QSQIPAI
+261 QSQIPDI

-282 QKALPPPKITPQQSL
+282 QKALPPPNIAPQQSL

-321 GDLAFPLTSSST
+321 NGFPLTSSST

-349 TVHPPPTLNEAPS
+349 TVNPPPTLNEAPS

-380 YTYKKPSRIPEM
+380 YTYKNPSRIPEM

-448 QKRKRIQNSSPNKRF
+448 QKRKRIQNSTPNKRF

>member
-28 KQIHHT
+28 SQFHHT

-45 SGSSKPFIPPP
+45 SASSKPFIPPP
-56 APSGSAIPPT
+56 APSGPAIPPT
-66 PSLPSSQNELI
+66 PSLPFSQKELI
-77 KKDLINNVADGNN
+77 KKDLMNSVADGNN
-90 SNQQDI
+90 SNQQDV

-110 DKTIQ
+110 DKAIQ

-132 PTHQFT
+132 PTRQLT
-138 NQKEQMQPIPQ
+138 NQKEQMQHIPQ

-169 AIKIPRTSQQSQTP
+169 AIKIPRTLQQSQTP

-189 LHPLPHPQQPIPM
+189 LHPLPHEQQPIPM
-202 EYQQSQTPALTFNQP
+202 EYQQSQTPALTFNPPQ
-217 RALPRPIPT
+217 ALPRPIPT

-231 SQIPAMTFNQPLALD
+231 SQIPAMVFNQPLALD
-246 YNYPTLEHKQPIPLQ
+246 YNHPTLEHKQPIPLQ
-261 QSQIPAI
+261 QLQIPAI

-282 QKALPPPKITPQQSL
+282 QKALPPPKNAPALS
-297 PAPSTY
+297 APSTY
-303 PALTGPQS
+303 PTLTSSQS

-321 GDLAFPLTSSST
+321 GDHAFPLTSSST

-369 PAAKHVVKYEN
+369 PTAKHVVKYEN

-424 EKGKKRESNEE
+424 EKGKKRGSNEE

-448 QKRKRIQNSSPNKRF
+448 QKRKRIQNTTPNKRF

>member
-21 INNNTPS
+21 INTNTPS
-28 KQIHHT
+28 SQIYHT

-45 SGSSKPFIPPP
+45 SASSKPFIPPP
-56 APSGSAIPPT
+56 APSDPAIPPT
-66 PSLPSSQNELI
+66 PSLPSSQKELI
-77 KKDLINNVADGNN
+77 KKDLMNNVADDNN

-96 RNMKPFEVEGNQWL
+96 RNMKPFEVEGIQWL
-110 DKTIQ
+110 DN
-115 DYNFYNDMSV
+115 YNSYNDMSV

-138 NQKEQMQPIPQ
+138 NQKEQMQHIPQ

-160 FDQAQTLPP
+160 FDQTQTLPP
-169 AIKIPRTSQQSQTP
+169 ALKIQSQTP

-202 EYQQSQTPALTFNQP
+202 EYQQSQTHALTFNQP
-217 RALPRPIPT
+217 QALPHPIPT

-231 SQIPAMTFNQPLALD
+231 AQIPAMTFNQPLALD
-246 YNYPTLEHKQPIPLQ
+246 YNHPSLEHKQPIPLQ
-261 QSQIPAI
+261 QSQIPDI

-282 QKALPPPKITPQQSL
+282 QKALPPPNIAPQQSL

-321 GDLAFPLTSSST
+321 NGFPLTSSST

-349 TVHPPPTLNEAPS
+349 TVNPPPTLNEAPS

-380 YTYKKPSRIPEM
+380 YTYKNPSRIPEM

-448 QKRKRIQNSSPNKRF
+448 QKRKRIQNSTPNKRF

>member
-28 KQIHHT
+28 SQIHHT

-45 SGSSKPFIPPP
+45 SASSKPFIPPP
-56 APSGSAIPPT
+56 APSGPAIPPT
-66 PSLPSSQNELI
+66 PSLPSSQKEII

-96 RNMKPFEVEGNQWL
+96 GNMKPFEVEGIQWL
-110 DKTIQ
+110 DN
-115 DYNFYNDMSV
+115 YNSYNDMSV

-138 NQKEQMQPIPQ
+138 NQKEQMQHIPQ

-160 FDQAQTLPP
+160 FDQTQTLPP
-169 AIKIPRTSQQSQTP
+169 ALKIQSQTP

-202 EYQQSQTPALTFNQP
+202 EYQQSQTHALTFNQP
-217 RALPRPIPT
+217 QALPHPIPT

-231 SQIPAMTFNQPLALD
+231 AQIPAMTFNQPLALD
-246 YNYPTLEHKQPIPLQ
+246 YNHPSLDHKQPIPLQ
-261 QSQIPAI
+261 QSQIPDI

-282 QKALPPPKITPQQSL
+282 QKALPPPNIAPQQSL

-321 GDLAFPLTSSST
+321 NGFPLTSSST

-369 PAAKHVVKYEN
+369 PTAKHVVKYEN
-380 YTYKKPSRIPEM
+380 YTYKNPSRIPEM

-424 EKGKKRESNEE
+424 EKGKKRGSNEE

-448 QKRKRIQNSSPNKRF
+448 QKRKRIQNSTPNKRF

>member
-28 KQIHHT
+28 SQIYHT

-45 SGSSKPFIPPP
+45 SASSKPFIPPP
-56 APSGSAIPPT
+56 APSDPAIPPT
-66 PSLPSSQNELI
+66 PSLPSSQKELI
-77 KKDLINNVADGNN
+77 KKDLMNNVADGNN

-96 RNMKPFEVEGNQWL
+96 GNMKPFEVEGIQWL
-110 DKTIQ
+110 DN
-115 DYNFYNDMSV
+115 YNSYNDMSV

-138 NQKEQMQPIPQ
+138 NQKEQMQHIPQ

-160 FDQAQTLPP
+160 FDQTQTLPP
-169 AIKIPRTSQQSQTP
+169 ALKIQSQTP

-202 EYQQSQTPALTFNQP
+202 EYQQSQTHALTFNQP
-217 RALPRPIPT
+217 QALQHPIPT

-231 SQIPAMTFNQPLALD
+231 AQIPAMTFNQPLALD
-246 YNYPTLEHKQPIPLQ
+246 YNHPSLEHKQPIPLQ
-261 QSQIPAI
+261 QSQIPDI

-321 GDLAFPLTSSST
+321 NGFPLTSSST

-380 YTYKKPSRIPEM
+380 YTYKNPSRIPEM

-448 QKRKRIQNSSPNKRF
+448 QKRKRIQNSTPNKRF

>member
-28 KQIHHT
+28 SQIHHT

-45 SGSSKPFIPPP
+45 SASSKPFIPPP
-56 APSGSAIPPT
+56 APSDPAIPPT
-66 PSLPSSQNELI
+66 PSLPSSQKELI

-96 RNMKPFEVEGNQWL
+96 RNMKPFEVEGIQWL
-110 DKTIQ
+110 DN
-115 DYNFYNDMSV
+115 YNSYNDMSV

-138 NQKEQMQPIPQ
+138 NQKEQMQHIPQ

-169 AIKIPRTSQQSQTP
+169 ALKIQSQTP

-202 EYQQSQTPALTFNQP
+202 EYQQSQTHALTFNQP
-217 RALPRPIPT
+217 QALPHPIPT

-231 SQIPAMTFNQPLALD
+231 AQIPAMTFNQPLALD
-246 YNYPTLEHKQPIPLQ
+246 YNHPSLEHKQPIPLQ
-261 QSQIPAI
+261 QSQIPDI

-321 GDLAFPLTSSST
+321 NGFPLTSSST

-349 TVHPPPTLNEAPS
+349 TVNPPPTLNEAPS

-380 YTYKKPSRIPEM
+380 YTYKNPSRIPEM

-448 QKRKRIQNSSPNKRF
+448 QKRKRIQNSTPNKRF

>member
-28 KQIHHT
+28 SQIYHT

-45 SGSSKPFIPPP
+45 SASSKPFIPPP
-56 APSGSAIPPT
+56 APSDPTIPPT
-66 PSLPSSQNELI
+66 PSQPSSQKELI
-77 KKDLINNVADGNN
+77 KKDLMNNVADGNN

-96 RNMKPFEVEGNQWL
+96 GNMKPFEVEGIQWL
-110 DKTIQ
+110 DN
-115 DYNFYNDMSV
+115 YNSYNDMSV

-138 NQKEQMQPIPQ
+138 NQKEQMQHIPQ

-160 FDQAQTLPP
+160 FDQTQTLPP
-169 AIKIPRTSQQSQTP
+169 ALKIQSQTP

-202 EYQQSQTPALTFNQP
+202 EYQQSQTHALTFDQP
-217 RALPRPIPT
+217 QALPHPIPT

-231 SQIPAMTFNQPLALD
+231 AQIPAMTFNQPLALD
-246 YNYPTLEHKQPIPLQ
+246 YNHPSLEHKQPIPLQ
-261 QSQIPAI
+261 QSQIPDI

-282 QKALPPPKITPQQSL
+282 QKALPPPNIAPQQSL

-321 GDLAFPLTSSST
+321 NGFPLTSSST

-349 TVHPPPTLNEAPS
+349 TVNPPPTLNEAPS

-380 YTYKKPSRIPEM
+380 YTYKNPSRIPEM

-448 QKRKRIQNSSPNKRF
+448 QKRKRIQNSTPNKRF